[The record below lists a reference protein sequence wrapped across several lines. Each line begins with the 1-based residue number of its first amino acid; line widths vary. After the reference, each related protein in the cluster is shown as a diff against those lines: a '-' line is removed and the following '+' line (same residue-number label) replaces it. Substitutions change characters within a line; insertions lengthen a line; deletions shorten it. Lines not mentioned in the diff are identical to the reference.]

1 MKHGYKEVRRISA
14 DSLRNLCTAKNWY
27 TRGNTEEY
35 SHLLYNMAER
45 KDNITTDDIVEIA
58 QDIMEH
64 SDTDQKFT
72 SICFDIARIAVTF
85 FEEEV

>member
-1 MKHGYKEVRRISA
+1 MKYGYKEVRRISA
-14 DSLRNLCTAKNWY
+14 DSIRNLCITKNWY

-35 SHLLYNMAER
+35 SYLLYEMAER

-58 QDIMEH
+58 QDIIEH
-64 SDTDQKFT
+64 SNTDQEFT

-85 FEEEV
+85 FEEV